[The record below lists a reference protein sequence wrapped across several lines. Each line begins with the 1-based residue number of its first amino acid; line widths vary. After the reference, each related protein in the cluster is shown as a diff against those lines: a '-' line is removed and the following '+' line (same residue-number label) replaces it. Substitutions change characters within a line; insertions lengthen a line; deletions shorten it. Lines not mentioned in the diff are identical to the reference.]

1 MNSYAD
7 NLAELA
13 KNTADVLAL
22 AEGFNEALASTEPE
36 IKVTENIALPSFS
49 NVVKR
54 VNRAEDT
61 IAKFTQGKGIVETD
75 DGTYRKIKV
84 TNISR
89 PPEAITNLDNVDS
102 FSINPNWFFESL
114 QYPRCVVKLN
124 LKGKIDDDSDR
135 AYVNRV
141 ILDSNA
147 LVGTTYETVLDFYN
161 KNILNQNLG
170 YTSLIAL
177 LDQNAVP
184 YREDKDEIKLPL
196 TYEKYKGEFGITEI
210 RLVKDEKG
218 FSRTWY
224 YLDNITYALVD
235 ENGIEQSNGYIIAVG
250 DYLRFRNSLYKV
262 TKIVQDQK
270 RIQLEYAVGYET
282 IGSGDVLEL
291 YNEPFSEKIIE
302 VGIGINE
309 IDVVYVKGVNED
321 FNLLSKDWSN
331 PISFFT
337 NDLVFESNENIKFSS
352 YYSENVADFGKSWI
366 AQAKEKQIYAY
377 NGLTPYA
384 PIINADDLRVVQIN
398 TQLDATL
405 DKETYNQLTSEIA
418 STKSNIT
425 ATRNTISSNKDLL
438 IQSTSSDE
446 RTNIQNLINTDTE
459 TLNSLTTQYNS
470 LVEEL
475 NTLLNESGAI
485 DYTPKYHIRGFFPI
499 PQSRF
504 IDETNRT
511 GEQAVIG
518 FDIMYR
524 YLHTDETGVK
534 LNTYE
539 YTTQND
545 AIQTGVFTDWNMMT
559 SAVLSKIYD
568 EEEGVYVWK
577 NESTADGT
585 KININQIDIPI
596 RSGEKVEIK
605 VRSISEAGYPY
616 NPVKSDWSPSVI
628 ISFPENLTSDDSVTT
643 ILETVKSDMTA
654 VVLQQTMSAAG
665 VYTHLAD
672 SNSTYKHT
680 SKNISY
686 TDSATD
692 ASGNTTLTEMSLQD
706 KIEALSRVK
715 DEVIAAMT
723 DELKKYTEQI
733 VALKKL
739 LGYTGL
745 NSGSVTVESGTPPTE
760 IDGLG
765 IRNVFEYTRDYHDK
779 H

>member
-425 ATRNTISSNKDLL
+425 ATRNTISSTKDLL

>member
-7 NLAELA
+7 NLAQLT

-22 AEGFNEALASTEPE
+22 AEAFNEALSSTEAE
-36 IKVTENIALPSFS
+36 IRVTEDIALPSFS

-61 IAKFTQGKGIVETD
+61 IAKFTQGKGVVETD

-89 PPEAITNLDNVDS
+89 PPETITDLNEINT
-102 FSINPNWFFESL
+102 FAINPNWFFESL

-124 LKGKIDDDSDR
+124 LKGKIDDSADR
-135 AYVNRV
+135 VYVNRV
-141 ILDSNA
+141 ILDANA
-147 LVGTTYETVLDFYN
+147 LVGTTYETVTDYYN
-161 KNILNQNLG
+161 ANILNQNLG

-177 LDQNAVP
+177 LNQDSVP
-184 YREDKDEIKLPL
+184 YREDRDEIKLPL
-196 TYEKYKGEFGITEI
+196 TYEKYKGEFGVTEI

-224 YLDNITYALVD
+224 YLDNITYSLVD

-250 DYLRFRNSLYKV
+250 DYLRFNNSLYKV

-270 RIQLEYAVGYET
+270 RVQLEYAVGYEAV
-282 IGSGDVLEL
+282 GAGDILEL
-291 YNEPFSEKIIE
+291 YNEPFSEKIIDI
-302 VGIGINE
+302 GIGINE
-309 IDVVYVKGVNED
+309 IDIIYVKGVNED
-321 FNLLSKDWSN
+321 FNLISRDWSS
-331 PISFFT
+331 PISFIT
-337 NDLVFESNENIKFSS
+337 NNLQFADNANINFAT
-352 YYSENVADFGKSWI
+352 YYAENVADFGKEWI
-366 AQAKEKQIYAY
+366 AQAKEKQIHAY

-384 PIINADDLRVVQIN
+384 PVINADDLRVVQIN

-504 IDETNRT
+504 LDEQSRS

-539 YTTQND
+539 YTTSND

-559 SAVLSKIYD
+559 SAILTKVYD
-568 EEEGVYVWK
+568 DEQGVYVWK

-686 TDSATD
+686 TDSVTD

-706 KIEALSRVK
+706 KIEALSRIK
-715 DEVIAAMT
+715 EELTNAITAELEKYIKQIT
-723 DELKKYTEQI
+723 DIKKI
-733 VALKKL
+733 
-739 LGYTGL
+739 LGYKFTEGE
-745 NSGSVTVESGTPPTE
+745 TITIESGTYPEELPGNTN
-760 IDGLG
+760 IFDY
-765 IRNVFEYTRDYHDK
+765 IRNN
-779 H
+779 

>member
-7 NLAELA
+7 NLAQLT

-22 AEGFNEALASTEPE
+22 AEAFNEALSSTEAE
-36 IKVTENIALPSFS
+36 IRVTEDIALPSFS

-61 IAKFTQGKGIVETD
+61 IAKFTQGKGVVETD

-89 PPEAITNLDNVDS
+89 PPETITDLSEINT
-102 FSINPNWFFESL
+102 FAINPNWFFESL

-124 LKGKIDDDSDR
+124 LKGKIDDSADR
-135 AYVNRV
+135 VYVNRV
-141 ILDSNA
+141 ILDANA
-147 LVGTTYETVLDFYN
+147 LVGTTYETVTDYYN
-161 KNILNQNLG
+161 ANILNQNLG

-177 LDQNAVP
+177 LNQDAVP
-184 YREDKDEIKLPL
+184 YREDRDEISLPL
-196 TYEKYKGEFGITEI
+196 TYEKYKGEFGVTEI

-224 YLDNITYALVD
+224 YLDNITYSLVD

-250 DYLRFRNSLYKV
+250 DYLRFNNSLYKV

-270 RIQLEYAVGYET
+270 RVQLEYAVGYEAV
-282 IGSGDVLEL
+282 GAGDVLEL
-291 YNEPFSEKIIE
+291 YNEPFSEKIIDI
-302 VGIGINE
+302 GIGINE
-309 IDVVYVKGVNED
+309 IDIIYVKGVNED
-321 FNLLSKDWSN
+321 FNLISRDWSS
-331 PISFFT
+331 PISFIT
-337 NDLVFESNENIKFSS
+337 NELQFADNNNINFAT
-352 YYSENVADFGKSWI
+352 YYAENVADFGKEWI
-366 AQAKEKQIYAY
+366 AQAKEKQIHAY

-384 PIINADDLRVVQIN
+384 PVINADDLRVVQIN

-405 DKETYNQLTSEIA
+405 DKETYNQLTAEIA

-499 PQSRF
+499 PQSRYL
-504 IDETNRT
+504 DEQSRS

-539 YTTQND
+539 YTTSND

-559 SAVLSKIYD
+559 SAILTKIYD
-568 EEEGVYVWK
+568 DEQGVYVWK

-686 TDSATD
+686 TDSVTD

-706 KIEALSRVK
+706 KIEALSRIK
-715 DEVIAAMT
+715 EELTNAITAELEKYIKQIT
-723 DELKKYTEQI
+723 DIKKI
-733 VALKKL
+733 
-739 LGYTGL
+739 LGYKFTEGE
-745 NSGSVTVESGTPPTE
+745 TITIESGTYPEQLPGNTN
-760 IDGLG
+760 I
-765 IRNVFEYTRDYHDK
+765 FDYISTH
-779 H
+779 